1 MIVTPGT
8 AFGDLGEGYVR
19 IALVHPVETIEKV
32 VEGEP
37 EAIHNVVCYYRG
49 YMKYLSVF
57 HVFQGHYLIF
67 KTAWKRN

>member
-1 MIVTPGT
+1 MKN
-8 AFGDLGEGYVR
+8 EKR
-19 IALVHPVETIEKV
+19 IPFETIEKV